1 MINPEDDAF
10 EELILSGAIEISGID
25 EQSGEMLFNFTEKL
39 KDVDPRLYDKMTD
52 FFHQE
57 LMRLWEKGFIS
68 MDITQKNPTV
78 SLTQKALD
86 EIEISSLTIDQRV
99 HLEDIIKKLSE

>member
-1 MINPEDDAF
+1 LISPEDDAF
-10 EELILSGAIEISGID
+10 EELLLNGAIEISGID

-39 KDVDPRLYDKMTD
+39 KDVDPKLYDKMTD
-52 FFHQE
+52 FFNQE

>member
-1 MINPEDDAF
+1 MGPEDDAF

>member
-1 MINPEDDAF
+1 MISPEDDAF
-10 EELILSGAIEISGID
+10 EELLLNGAIEISGID
-25 EQSGEMLFNFTEKL
+25 EQSGEMLFTFTEKL
-39 KDVDPRLYDKMTD
+39 KDVDPKLYDKMTD

-86 EIEISSLTIDQRV
+86 EIEIGSLTVDQRV

>member
-1 MINPEDDAF
+1 
-10 EELILSGAIEISGID
+10 
-25 EQSGEMLFNFTEKL
+25 
-39 KDVDPRLYDKMTD
+39 MTD

>member
-1 MINPEDDAF
+1 VISPEDDAF
-10 EELILSGAIEISGID
+10 EELLLNGAIEISGID

-39 KDVDPRLYDKMTD
+39 KDVDPKLYDKMTD

>member
-1 MINPEDDAF
+1 LISPEDDAF
-10 EELILSGAIEISGID
+10 EELLLNGAIEISGID

-39 KDVDPRLYDKMTD
+39 KDVDPKLYDKMTD

>member
-1 MINPEDDAF
+1 MISPEDDAF
-10 EELILSGAIEISGID
+10 EELLFNGAIEIVGID

-39 KDVDPRLYDKMTD
+39 KDVDPQLYNKMTD

-57 LMRLWEKGFIS
+57 LMSLWEKGYIS
-68 MDITQKNPTV
+68 MDVTEKNPTV

-86 EIEISSLTIDQRV
+86 EVTSGNLSVEQRIY
-99 HLEDIIKKLSE
+99 LEDIIKKLSE

>member
-1 MINPEDDAF
+1 MITPEDEAF
-10 EELILSGAIEISGID
+10 EELLLSGAIEISGID
-25 EQSGEMLFNFTEKL
+25 EQSGEMLFKFTEKL
-39 KDVDPRLYDKMTD
+39 KDVDPKLYNKMAD

-68 MDITQKNPTV
+68 MDVTEKNPTV

-86 EIEISSLTIDQRV
+86 EIEINSLSVDQRV

>member
-1 MINPEDDAF
+1 MISPEDDAF
-10 EELILSGAIEISGID
+10 EELLFSGAIEISGID
-25 EQSGEMLFNFTEKL
+25 EQSGEMLFTFTEKL
-39 KDVDPRLYDKMTD
+39 KDVDPQLYNKMTD

-86 EIEISSLTIDQRV
+86 EIEVSSLTIDQRV

>member
-1 MINPEDDAF
+1 MISPEDDAF

-39 KDVDPRLYDKMTD
+39 RDVDPKLYDKMTD

>member
-1 MINPEDDAF
+1 MISPEDDAF
-10 EELILSGAIEISGID
+10 EELLLNGAIEISGID

-39 KDVDPRLYDKMTD
+39 KDVDPKLYDKMTD

>member
-1 MINPEDDAF
+1 VINPEDDAF

>member
-1 MINPEDDAF
+1 MISPEDDAF
-10 EELILSGAIEISGID
+10 EELLLNGAIEISGID
-25 EQSGEMLFNFTEKL
+25 EQSGEMLFTFTEKL
-39 KDVDPRLYDKMTD
+39 KDVDPKLYDKMTD

-86 EIEISSLTIDQRV
+86 EIEISSLTVDQRV

>member
-1 MINPEDDAF
+1 MGPEDDAF

-39 KDVDPRLYDKMTD
+39 KDVDPSLYDKMTD

>member
-1 MINPEDDAF
+1 MMGPEDDAF

>member
-1 MINPEDDAF
+1 MIRPEDDAF
-10 EELILSGAIEISGID
+10 EELLLNGAIEISGID
-25 EQSGEMLFNFTEKL
+25 EQSGEMLFTFTEKL
-39 KDVDPRLYDKMTD
+39 KDVDPGLYNKMAD
-52 FFHQE
+52 FFHKE
-57 LMRLWEKGFIS
+57 LMGLWEKGFIS

-86 EIEISSLTIDQRV
+86 ELEVNNLTLDQRV